1 MQLDCHR
8 LARAVDGRA
17 DRQPHPTFADAIFVD
32 IGFIDTFE
40 TNADAARQD
49 GLVVVRARRIDRQ
62 AVGWYIAHVV
72 RSQVVGGLVN
82 GAATVRRERFT
93 GYAMPVRPEIL
104 FPLFA
109 PIESLKGVGERVR
122 PLLERIAGPRVR
134 DVLFTGPTGI
144 VRRTVAKAASLIE
157 GDTQTLVVT
166 IESHRKP
173 ARPSHPWIIR
183 AFDDTGFVNLVF
195 FKSWGDRLAE
205 QNPVGTRRVVS
216 GKVDRD
222 SNGTTL
228 QIVHPDFMLPVE
240 RGAEIPTIEAVY
252 PATAGLLSRAI
263 RRFAQASLARTPDLP
278 EWQDAAWM
286 ARERWPSWRDA
297 LERWHA
303 PQSEADLTPQA
314 PHRRRL
320 AYDELLAHQLALA
333 ERKGER
339 RAVAAKVVGRSELS
353 TRAQAALPFRLTG
366 AQTRSLMEVG
376 GDLASGQ
383 RMTRLVQGDV
393 GSGKTVVAMLAMIDV
408 AAAGGQSVLMAPTE
422 ILARQHFETIRAP
435 LEAIGLRAVLLTGRH
450 KGAARAERLDA
461 LASGAAQIAV
471 GTHALFQDDVAYRDL
486 AFTVIDEQHRFG
498 VSERGRL
505 RAKGEAAHLL
515 AMSATPI
522 PRTLELTQFGDLD
535 VSRLD
540 EKPPGRTPVST
551 RATPAHRLPDL
562 VARLRGAVAKGTQAF
577 WICPLVAESETLDVT
592 AAETRW
598 EELTK
603 VFGDNVG
610 LVHGRMAATEKD
622 AVMARFAEG
631 SLSVLVATT
640 VVEVGV
646 DVPAATIMIIE
657 QAERFGLAQ
666 LHQLRGR
673 VGRGADAS
681 SCVLLYDSPL
691 SEIAQKRLD
700 ILRRT
705 DDGFVI
711 AELDLELR
719 GGGDPLGLAQ
729 SGFPA
734 YRLADPIAHADLI
747 RVAADDARMIH
758 ARAGDPTFARNEAVE
773 VLRALF
779 DWRHDAGAG
788 EAG

>member
-1 MQLDCHR
+1 MIPSY
-8 LARAVDGRA
+8 GR
-17 DRQPHPTFADAIFVD
+17 
-32 IGFIDTFE
+32 G
-40 TNADAARQD
+40 
-49 GLVVVRARRIDRQ
+49 
-62 AVGWYIAHVV
+62 
-72 RSQVVGGLVN
+72 
-82 GAATVRRERFT
+82 
-93 GYAMPVRPEIL
+93 VRPEIL

-109 PIESLKGVGERVR
+109 PIETLKGVGARVA
-122 PLLERIAGPRVR
+122 PLLTKAAGPLVR
-134 DVLFTGPTGI
+134 DVVFTGPTGI
-144 VRRTVAKAASLIE
+144 IRRTVAHAA
-157 GDTQTLVVT
+157 TLVENEVQTVAIT
-166 IESHRKP
+166 IESHRRP
-173 ARPSHPWIIR
+173 ARKTLPWVVR
-183 AFDDTGFVNLVF
+183 GFDDTGFVNLVF
-195 FKSWGDRLAE
+195 FKTWGEHLAE
-205 QNPVGTRRVVS
+205 QHPVGARRIVS
-216 GKVDRD
+216 GKVERD
-222 SNGTTL
+222 WTGNVL
-228 QIVHPDFMLPVE
+228 QIVHPDFILPIE
-240 RGAEIPTIEAVY
+240 RGGEIPAIEPVY
-252 PATAGLLSRAI
+252 GATAGLPSRAI
-263 RRFAQASLARTPDLP
+263 RRFVQIALARTPELP
-278 EWQDAAWM
+278 EWQDAAWL
-286 ARERWPSWRDA
+286 AREGWPDWREA

-303 PQSEADLTPQA
+303 PETEFDLGPQA

-320 AYDELLAHQLALA
+320 AYDELLAHQIALA
-333 ERKGER
+333 ERKRAR
-339 RAVAAKVVGRSELS
+339 RAFPTKVATRSTLS
-353 TRAQAALPFRLTG
+353 QAAEAALPFRLTG
-366 AQTRSLMEVG
+366 AQVRALMEIG

-422 ILARQHFETIRAP
+422 ILARQHFATIAP
-435 LEAIGLRAVLLTGRH
+435 PLAAAGVSAVLLTGRH
-450 KGAARAERLDA
+450 KGAARIERLEA

-551 RATPAHRLPDL
+551 RATPANRLPDL
-562 VARLRGAVAKGTQAF
+562 VGRLRDAVAKGTQAF
-577 WICPLVAESETLDVT
+577 WICPLVAESDQLDVT
-592 AAETRW
+592 AAETRHRALS
-598 EELTK
+598 E
-603 VFGDNVG
+603 VFGDKVG
-610 LVHGRMAATEKD
+610 LVHGRLAPGEKD

-631 SLSVLVATT
+631 TLAVLVATT

-646 DVPAATIMIIE
+646 DVPKATIMVIE
-657 QAERFGLAQ
+657 HAERFGLAQ

-673 VGRGADAS
+673 VGRGAEAS
-681 SCVLLYDSPL
+681 SCVLLYDPPL

-700 ILRRT
+700 ILRRS
-705 DDGFVI
+705 DDGFAI

-734 YRLADPIAHADLI
+734 YRIADPIGHSDLI
-747 RVAADDARMIH
+747 RVAADDARLLL
-758 ARAGDPTFARNEAVE
+758 ATPNSPRSAAVE

-779 DWRHDAGAG
+779 DWRYDAGAG